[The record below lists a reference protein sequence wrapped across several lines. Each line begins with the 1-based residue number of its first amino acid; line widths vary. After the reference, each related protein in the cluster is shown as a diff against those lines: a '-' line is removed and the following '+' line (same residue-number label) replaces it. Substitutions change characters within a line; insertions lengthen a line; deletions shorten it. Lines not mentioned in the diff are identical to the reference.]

1 MPRDYNSF
9 AQSYRPERTQ
19 SLMSHSSRPV
29 LMNNYETQSDVNFA
43 PSSPMRALSPDDIHK
58 LKYKID
64 LGEFDLFEERTNER
78 MISDKQV
85 AEKQQRLAREWEKK
99 IEHDKKYVNTTG
111 FCLLCFSFH
120 CCQHTHTFP

>member
-1 MPRDYNSF
+1 
-9 AQSYRPERTQ
+9 
-19 SLMSHSSRPV
+19 MSHSSRPA

-43 PSSPMRALSPDDIHK
+43 PSSSPMRALSPDDIHK

-64 LGEFDLFEERTNER
+64 LGESHLTAERTNER
-78 MISDKQV
+78 AGAISDKQV
-85 AEKQQRLAREWEKK
+85 AEKQQRLTREWEKK